1 MTSLGDPPD
10 LVPMICTYRAYFS
23 SPETDPFSGYYKEV
37 LEPYFIYPMNEVAAQ
52 MPASVSQKIYT
63 ASQQGDPTAFL
74 LCHATPG
81 ISDDWDSGRVLLL
94 HSVSQYTSRMGRTSR
109 KWDNTTFANL
119 GDVSYGT
126 TPLAVWDPTYPHL
139 TPTVY
144 VPSAATIDT
153 SLDGDSNVKLLGP
166 YGPGDT
172 RIEIIPCP
180 KTVYVPAPYVVLL
193 LSADLSPVEPCNRLR
208 GAIVDAVA
216 EAACQPIIDW
226 LRATIIRSGPNTHSA
241 LVVPDPSAPL
251 PHRLLIQHRRR
262 LLLIHLPGLNQSINW
277 SEVTRIAETFG

>member
-1 MTSLGDPPD
+1 MSGLDGPPN
-10 LVPMICTYRAYFS
+10 LAPTICTYRAYFS

-74 LCHATPG
+74 MCHATPG

-126 TPLAVWDPTYPHL
+126 TPLAVWEPTYLQLAPD
-139 TPTVY
+139 VY
-144 VPSAATIDT
+144 VPSAAAIDT
-153 SLDGDSNVKLLGP
+153 SLVGDANITLLGP
-166 YGPGDT
+166 YGAGDAGV
-172 RIEIIPCP
+172 EIIRCR
-180 KTVYVPAPYVVLL
+180 KTVYVPAPYVGLL
-193 LSADLSPVEPCNRLR
+193 LGAYLTPMEAWNRLG
-208 GAIVDAVA
+208 GAIVYAATDDA
-216 EAACQPIIDW
+216 C
-226 LRATIIRSGPNTHSA
+226 
-241 LVVPDPSAPL
+241 
-251 PHRLLIQHRRR
+251 
-262 LLLIHLPGLNQSINW
+262 
-277 SEVTRIAETFG
+277 